1 MVQPDM
7 TNRTPLHPPKPASRR
22 RCLATLGGASLL
34 PWLGG
39 CMSVRAESPAPT
51 LATTDPRTPP
61 LVLPEPA
68 NPALPSLVL
77 IGDSTVRN
85 GRDDGQGLG
94 ALGQWGWG
102 HVLAR
107 ELDAARVNLVNRA
120 IGGLSS
126 RTYRTGGHWQRT
138 QGFVRRGDV
147 VLMQFGHNDAS
158 PVNDRQR
165 ARGTL
170 RGTGSETEQI
180 HNLLTGQPETVATY
194 GAYLRSY
201 VQEIRESGATP
212 VICSPVPRRRFDAQ
226 GRTLRGI
233 HSHAGWAQ
241 AVAREMN
248 VAFIDLDAD
257 VSERYDELGPAV
269 VEQLFPRSQPEER
282 VHTNWAGAVLNA
294 KAVLQGLRKQALLP
308 EQAFLPPGLAT
319 APAVLRPAAPLD
331 PRRPTLFTIGDS
343 TVRSA
348 GQNGHWGWGERLG
361 DWLVPNGL
369 QLANLAMAGRST
381 RSFLREGRWDAVR
394 ALLKPGDTVLIQFGH
409 NDGARVGDPAGKQRG
424 SLPGTGPETTQETLP
439 DGTRETVGTFG
450 AHLRRMVREAL
461 AAGAL
466 PVVMSPVPHKDRWQ
480 HARDFEN
487 FAAWGREVAAAEG
500 APFIDLTLIVTE
512 AYRALGAAVVDT
524 LFADARTHTNDAGA
538 RLNARCVARGL
549 RQLPQA
555 WLATYL
561 QPEG

>member
-1 MVQPDM
+1 MVRPDM
-7 TNRTPLHPPKPASRR
+7 KNCMPVHHPSPPTRR
-22 RCLATLGGASLL
+22 HCLAALGAASLL

-39 CMSVRAESPAPT
+39 CVSARTGSPVPAA
-51 LATTDPRTPP
+51 ATTDPRTPP

-68 NPALPSLVL
+68 NPALPSLIL

-107 ELDAARVNLVNRA
+107 ELDTTRVNLVNRA

-138 QGFVRRGDV
+138 QAFVRRGDV
-147 VLMQFGHNDAS
+147 VLMQFGHNDGS

-170 RGTGSETEQI
+170 RGTGPETEQI
-180 HNLLTGQPETVATY
+180 HNLLTDRPETVATY
-194 GAYLRSY
+194 GAYLRGY
-201 VQEIRESGATP
+201 VEEIRAGGATP
-212 VICSPVPRRRFDAQ
+212 VICSPVPRRRFDSQ
-226 GRTLRGI
+226 GRTLRGTS
-233 HSHAGWAQ
+233 SHAAWAQ

-248 VAFIDLDAD
+248 VAFIDLDAG
-257 VSERYDELGPAV
+257 VAERYDALGPAV
-269 VEQLFPRSQPEER
+269 VEQLFPRTQPEER
-282 VHTNWAGAVLNA
+282 VHTNWSGAVLNA
-294 KAVLQGLRKQALLP
+294 QVVLEGLRRHTLLP
-308 EQAFLPPGLAT
+308 AQAFPQPFAPTTPGVRT
-319 APAVLRPAAPLD
+319 AVTLD
-331 PRRPTLFTIGDS
+331 PRVPTLFTIGDS

-361 DWLVPNGL
+361 DWLVPDSL

-424 SLPGTGPETTQETLP
+424 SLPGTGSETTQETLS

-480 HARDFEN
+480 QGRDFED
-487 FAAWGREVAAAEG
+487 FAAWGREVASAEG

-512 AYRALGAAVVDT
+512 AYRALGATAVDA

-549 RQLPQA
+549 RRLPQA
-555 WLATYL
+555 WLAPYL